1 MAFVNLFKVADKLT
15 DMRQLFAYRRI
26 GSKKAIEAKLDE
38 LIQLLAESDLT
49 GEETHDLC
57 RYFSNSLENI
67 AKYRDY
73 INQHPL
79 KHTDTGDLMV
89 EEMGILIQRVKKKQR
104 VTANN
109 RKSFPAIVRI
119 IISVLLITLGFAMI
133 ILPAPP
139 YFEIYTIFYFNEQ
152 DGFTVMDLIS
162 LIIVFSGVFT
172 LIASMQKEKD

>member
-1 MAFVNLFKVADKLT
+1 
-15 DMRQLFAYRRI
+15 MRQIFAYRRI
-26 GSKKAIEAKLDE
+26 RSKKAIEAKLDE
-38 LIQLLAESDLT
+38 LIELLAESDLT
-49 GEETHDLC
+49 GKETHDLC
-57 RYFSNSLENI
+57 RYFSNSLDNI

-73 INQHPL
+73 ITDHPL
-79 KHTDTGDLMV
+79 KDPQNKDVVMV
-89 EEMGILIQRVKKKQR
+89 EEMGILIQQGKKKKQ
-104 VTANN
+104 VQEN

-133 ILPAPP
+133 VLPAPP

-172 LIASMQKEKD
+172 LIAAMQKDKD